1 MGLNEQMETEEV
13 MKISSETGGTLK
25 RWIRRALAGAALLAA
40 VSASSDAFGAGLLKP
55 LNGGDSKIHIKSH
68 DVSVTINNGFSRTE
82 VDQTFVNEGDR
93 DMEAIYTLPLPKQ
106 ASLSELSL
114 WVEGR
119 EIIGEVVEK
128 AKARAAYEK
137 QKAQGKETAIAEK
150 DDFKTFNVSV
160 GVVRA
165 RSEARVRFVYYQP
178 IEIDLNVGR
187 YLYPLAEGNVD
198 DERIRF
204 WSVDNAVHE
213 KFTFNLLLK
222 SAFPVKDVRLP
233 DYQDKAQVE
242 KVPGN
247 EESGGEVYRVRVDK
261 SEGAD
266 LSRDIVFYY
275 RLDDSVPA
283 RVELI
288 PYRQGETGT
297 VMVVVTPAA
306 SLKKISEGV
315 DWTFVLDKSGSMSGR
330 KIETLLD
337 GVSRVIGKMSA
348 NDRFRIVT
356 FDTHASDFTGGFTQ
370 ATEQNV
376 RETIARLKQVQAS
389 GSTAL
394 FDGLDMAYQMLDADR
409 TTGVILVTDGVANEG
424 PTRHEDFL
432 KLIKKADVRLFTFVI
447 GNSANQPLM
456 DRLAKESG
464 GFAMNIS
471 EGDDIAGRLIQ
482 AKAKALYECLH
493 DVRLTFQGEKIKDL
507 TPVKPGSLYMGQQ
520 LVMFGRYTGHG
531 VVDIELKAKISGQ
544 EQTWRCS
551 AELPVADTDNPELE
565 RLWALSAIEDQME
578 TIREKGET
586 EATKKRVVEL
596 GKEYSIV
603 TDYTS
608 MLVLR
613 EDEMEGEQ
621 IERRN
626 VQRVDRERQAQQ
638 VRTPAPVKSY
648 RVDESAGNGG
658 AFGGAKA
665 PRVGSGPVGP
675 VFAAFAWWLNRRKQ
689 GH

>member
-1 MGLNEQMETEEV
+1 MR
-13 MKISSETGGTLK
+13 IPSRTGGFWGNWVGRL
-25 RWIRRALAGAALLAA
+25 LAGMVLFAAA
-40 VSASSDAFGAGLLKP
+40 SASSSAFGAGLLKP
-55 LNGGDSKIHIKSH
+55 LKGGDSAIHIKTH

-82 VDQTFVNEGDR
+82 VDQTFLNEGDR

-114 WVEGR
+114 WVDGR

-128 AKARAAYEK
+128 EKARATYEK
-137 QKAQGKETAIAEK
+137 QKAQGKETAVAEK
-150 DDFKTFNVSV
+150 DDFKTINVSV

-165 RSEARVRFVYYQP
+165 NSETRVRFVYYQP
-178 IEIDLNVGR
+178 AEIDLNVGR

-204 WSVDNAVHE
+204 WSVDNAIRE
-213 KFTFNLLLK
+213 KFTFNLVLK

-233 DYQDKAQVE
+233 DYQDKAQIE
-242 KVPGN
+242 KAPGN
-247 EESGGEVYRVRVDK
+247 GESAGEVYRVRMEK
-261 SEGAD
+261 IEGAD
-266 LSRDIVFYY
+266 LSRDVVFYY

-288 PYRQGETGT
+288 PYREGETGT
-297 VMVVVTPAA
+297 LMVVVTPAA

-315 DWTFVLDKSGSMSGR
+315 DWTFVLDKSGSMEGR
-330 KIETLLD
+330 KIQTLLD
-337 GVSRVIGKMSA
+337 GVSRVIGKMSS

-356 FDTHASDFTGGFTQ
+356 FDTGASDFTGGFVQ
-370 ATEQNV
+370 ATEENV
-376 RETIARLKQVQAS
+376 RTTVERLKQVRAS

-394 FDGLDMAYQMLDADR
+394 FYGLDMAYQMLDADR
-409 TTGVILVTDGVANEG
+409 TTGVILVTDGVANVG

-432 KLIKKADVRLFTFVI
+432 KLIRKADVRLFTFVI

-471 EGDDIAGRLIQ
+471 ESDDIAGRLLQ
-482 AKAKALYECLH
+482 AKAKVLNECLH
-493 DVRLTFQGEKIKDL
+493 DVRLTFHGEKVKDL
-507 TPVKPGSLYMGQQ
+507 TPAKPGNLYMGQQ
-520 LVMFGRYTGHG
+520 LVMFGRYSGQG
-531 VVDIELKAKISGQ
+531 PVDLELKAKISGN

-551 AELPVADTDNPELE
+551 AELPVKAAENPELE

-578 TIREKGET
+578 MIREKGET
-586 EATKKRVVEL
+586 EAARKRVVEL

-613 EDEMEGEQ
+613 EEEMENEQ

-626 VQRVDRERQAQQ
+626 AQRVARERQAQQ
-638 VRTPAPVKSY
+638 VRAAAPVQSY
-648 RVDESAGNGG
+648 RVDESAGKGG
-658 AFGGAKA
+658 AFAGVKL
-665 PRVGSGPVGP
+665 PRIGSGPVGP
-675 VFAAFAWWLNRRKQ
+675 LFVAFAWWLKRKKQ

>member
-1 MGLNEQMETEEV
+1 
-13 MKISSETGGTLK
+13 MKISSKTGGALE
-25 RWIRRALAGAALLAA
+25 RWIRRTLAGVALLAA
-40 VSASSDAFGAGLLKP
+40 VSASSNALAAGLLKP

-68 DVSVTINNGFSRTE
+68 DVSVAINNGFSKTE
-82 VDQTFVNEGDR
+82 VDQTFVNEAER

-114 WVEGR
+114 WIDGR
-119 EIIGEVVEK
+119 EIMGEVVEK
-128 AKARAAYEK
+128 ERAKAVYEK
-137 QKAQGKETAIAEK
+137 QKARGKETAIAEK
-150 DDFKTFNVSV
+150 DDFKTINVSV

-165 RSEARVRFVYYQP
+165 QSEARVRFVYYQP

-187 YLYPLAEGNVD
+187 YLYPLSEGNVD

-204 WSVDNAVHE
+204 WTVDNAVRE
-213 KFTFNLLLK
+213 KFTFNLVLK
-222 SAFPVKDVRLP
+222 SAFPVKDLRLP
-233 DYQDKAQVE
+233 DYQDKALIE
-242 KVPGN
+242 KLPGN
-247 EESGGEVYRVRVDK
+247 EHATGEVYRVQVDK

-288 PYRQGETGT
+288 PYREGETGT

-306 SLKKISEGV
+306 SLKRISEGV
-315 DWTFVLDKSGSMSGR
+315 DWTFVLDKSGSMGGR

-337 GVSRVIGKMSA
+337 GVNRVLGKMSP

-356 FDTHASDFTGGFTQ
+356 FDTRASDLTGGFSQ
-370 ATEQNV
+370 ATEENV
-376 RETIARLKQVQAS
+376 RTMVERLKQVQAS

-394 FDGLDMAYQMLDADR
+394 FDGLDMAYQMLDRDR
-409 TTGVILVTDGVANEG
+409 TSGVILVTDGVANVG

-432 KLIKKADVRLFTFVI
+432 KLMKKADVRLFTFVI

-482 AKAKALYECLH
+482 AKAKVLHECLH
-493 DVRLTFQGEKIKDL
+493 DVSLTFHGEKIKDL
-507 TPVKPGSLYMGQQ
+507 TPARPGSLFMGQQ
-520 LVMFGRYTGHG
+520 LVMFGRYSGHG
-531 VVDIELKAKISGQ
+531 AVDIELKAKVSGQ

-551 AELPVADTDNPELE
+551 AELPVVDTENPELE

-578 TIREKGET
+578 AIREKGET
-586 EATKKRVVEL
+586 EATRKRVVEL

-613 EDEMEGEQ
+613 EEEMEGEQ

-626 VQRVDRERQAQQ
+626 AQRVDRERQAQQ
-638 VRTPAPVKSY
+638 TRNAAPVKNY

-658 AFGGAKA
+658 AFGGASA

-675 VFAAFAWWLNRRKQ
+675 LFVALAWWLNRRKS